1 MGPRATIRCIGAEQM
16 TDDLSDIRTWIHA
29 PEGLIII
36 GLTTF
41 FVSSTLFES
50 SILPRI
56 LPVDRLERQILSD
69 HGGTQLLLEGAKY
82 LCDVNGLHLVGFKFL
97 SCTSRPM
104 DRQPPATGSTMAIA
118 EANQVRRATAS
129 VRPRRWASNGLR
141 GLAYGAS
148 Q

>member
-41 FVSSTLFES
+41 FVSITLFEL

-56 LPVDRLERQILSD
+56 LPVDRLERQIFSD

-97 SCTSRPM
+97 FNDSIQSAARPLSHLDARALSRGVACWNFHKG
-104 DRQPPATGSTMAIA
+104 DWDIKLSQ
-118 EANQVRRATAS
+118 
-129 VRPRRWASNGLR
+129 PRR
-141 GLAYGAS
+141 
-148 Q
+148 